1 MKEVI
6 KKLLIVS
13 DETSHLD
20 LPLRANI
27 FSGGNKGG
35 FRATI

>member
-6 KKLLIVS
+6 KKLLILS
-13 DETSHLD
+13 EETSLTD
-20 LPLRANI
+20 LPLRANT

-35 FRATI
+35 F

>member
-6 KKLLIVS
+6 KKHLILS
-13 DETSHLD
+13 EETSHPD
-20 LPLRANI
+20 LPLIANI

-35 FRATI
+35 F

>member
-6 KKLLIVS
+6 KKLLILS
-13 DETSHLD
+13 EETSHPD
-20 LPLRANI
+20 LPLRANT

-35 FRATI
+35 F